1 MTDFINPES
10 HSNIKNQLTDLQR
23 KFGELFSHM
32 EGVETK
38 IKEEGEK
45 MDSMIQ
51 TAEALKKLK
60 IQSNKFLEEGETI
73 LAQQLYLELE
83 YLRTLVS
90 KL

>member
-45 MDSMIQ
+45 MDSMIEA
-51 TAEALKKLK
+51 AEALKKLK
-60 IQSNKFLEEGETI
+60 IQSNKFLEEGKTI

-83 YLRTLVS
+83 YLQTLVS